1 MPTRN
6 PGIADRCSSEE
17 KTSRCACGHSKLDL
31 TPLIRAVR
39 SFLPVEQDK
48 EAMVDH
54 LGFFNERMAVRRTVR
69 SLPCISISPTG
80 GVQKRIFDILLASL
94 FLVTL
99 SPLFLVAI
107 VAIKL
112 CDPGPV
118 FYTHTRIGFLGRP
131 FGCLKFRT
139 MAIDADK
146 RLAACL
152 AADEKLAAEW
162 ATRRKLKVDP
172 RLIRIG
178 AALRRS
184 SIDELPQLINILRG
198 EMSLVGPRPIEAE
211 ELAYYGTSAELYLGA
226 RPGLTGA
233 WQVGGRSDTSYKV
246 RVQMD
251 KNYCL
256 NWSMLGDIVI
266 IIKTIPAVFFAR
278 GSY

>member
-1 MPTRN
+1 
-6 PGIADRCSSEE
+6 
-17 KTSRCACGHSKLDL
+17 
-31 TPLIRAVR
+31 
-39 SFLPVEQDK
+39 
-48 EAMVDH
+48 MVDH
-54 LGFFNERMAVRRTVR
+54 LGFFNERMAARRTVW
-69 SLPCISISPTG
+69 SLPWISISPTG

-94 FLVTL
+94 FLITL

-112 CDPGPV
+112 CDRGPV
-118 FYTHTRIGFLGRP
+118 FYTHTRIGFLGCP

-146 RLAACL
+146 RLAAYL

-162 ATRRKLKVDP
+162 ATRRKLKADP

-266 IIKTIPAVFFAR
+266 IIKTIPAVFFAH